1 MKEFLQKVKSIEV
14 DFKSTNNDKLIA
26 IILILFGLFTIGV
39 EYQFSIIIFLVIF
52 FIKYK
57 IKVIPNELM
66 LFKNQVN
73 AYFKK
78 YYIQLIEL

>member
-39 EYQFSIIIFLVIF
+39 EYQFSFIIFLVIF